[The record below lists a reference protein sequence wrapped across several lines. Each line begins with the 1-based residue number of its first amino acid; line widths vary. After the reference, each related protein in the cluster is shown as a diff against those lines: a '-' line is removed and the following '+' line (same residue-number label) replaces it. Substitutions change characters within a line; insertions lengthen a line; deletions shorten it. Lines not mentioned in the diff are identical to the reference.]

1 MSDLISRADAIDAV
15 QDVDTRETVS
25 VSEAVKALMALP
37 SAEPTFAEEVREA
50 LMRLTMCAREECG
63 MCKYKDDCDFD
74 KQYEMATENMNTILN
89 AFKCVSAERVVR
101 CKDCLQKHIGG
112 SVTHYYWCDR
122 WDMEV
127 DDTDYCAWG
136 ERREE

>member
-37 SAEPTFAEEVREA
+37 
-50 LMRLTMCAREECG
+50 
-63 MCKYKDDCDFD
+63 
-74 KQYEMATENMNTILN
+74 
-89 AFKCVSAERVVR
+89 SAERVVR